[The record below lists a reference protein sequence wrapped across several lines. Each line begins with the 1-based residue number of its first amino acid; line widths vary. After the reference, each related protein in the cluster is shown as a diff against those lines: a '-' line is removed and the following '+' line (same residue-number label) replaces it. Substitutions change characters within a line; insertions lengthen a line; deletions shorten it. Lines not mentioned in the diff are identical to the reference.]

1 MKIKTKSGF
10 TCEINDKKIGSWNA
24 IEMYTGISKA
34 AEELQ
39 YDKVM
44 NLTADLYKFMLGEDG
59 YKALKDHLKDED
71 GIVNAETVTK
81 EFNEI
86 MNLANLKKSESS
98 QG

>member
-10 TCEINDKKIGSWNA
+10 TCEINEKKVGSWNA

-44 NLTADLYKFMLGEDG
+44 NLTAELYKFMLGDDG
-59 YKALKDHLKDED
+59 YKALCEHLKDDD
-71 GIVNAETVTK
+71 GIVDAATITK

-86 MNLANLKKSESS
+86 MNLANLKKSKSS
-98 QG
+98 QA